1 MFASPAMAH
10 DTFQTKAEQ
19 SVDKQLIAGH
29 SDSDIS
35 SQSSS
40 SCIECCSVSPL
51 FSETG
56 ITQDDEISTMS
67 VLQVKN
73 AIDYVVPSFSVL
85 QAKLR
90 PAVVT
95 FGDSSDQVDV
105 YLNADGEIP
114 SKLPLKSARLR

>member
-1 MFASPAMAH
+1 MFASPAMAR

-56 ITQDDEISTMS
+56 ITQDDENSTMS
-67 VLQVKN
+67 VLQVK
-73 AIDYVVPSFSVL
+73 IMLCLHFPSY
-85 QAKLR
+85 KL
-90 PAVVT
+90 
-95 FGDSSDQVDV
+95 
-105 YLNADGEIP
+105 N
-114 SKLPLKSARLR
+114 